1 LTGLVCVGQGDSA
14 EQPSQATRGLA
25 PSATDEIG
33 VPAVRWRSATPRG
46 RRELVL
52 VFFIVS
58 TINSLVG

>member
-33 VPAVRWRSATPRG
+33 VPAGRWRSATPRG

>member
-1 LTGLVCVGQGDSA
+1 M
-14 EQPSQATRGLA
+14 
-25 PSATDEIG
+25 G

-52 VFFIVS
+52 VSFIVI